1 MVQTIRFLPDRLNAE
16 PVVFRGFT
24 TPELGWT
31 ALTGL
36 IAGTVIGLLLAP
48 VTGWVMIPT
57 VALIAPLLLIAFGGK
72 YLARMKRGK
81 PAHYLYR
88 RLEVKKRG
96 WGLGDPLLI
105 VTSQRWSLRRCHR
118 VMTRMGRL

>member
-16 PVVFRGFT
+16 PIVFRGFT

-81 PAHYLYR
+81 PENYLYR
-88 RLEVKKRG
+88 QLEVKKRHY
-96 WGLGDPLLI
+96 GLGDPSLI
-105 VTSQRWSLRRCHR
+105 VTSQCWALRRSYR
-118 VMTRMGRL
+118 VITKARRL

>member
-1 MVQTIRFLPDRLNAE
+1 MQTIRFLPDRLNAE

-36 IAGTVIGLLLAP
+36 IAGTVIGLLLTP

-72 YLARMKRGK
+72 YLARVKRGK
-81 PAHYLYR
+81 PENYLYR
-88 RLEVKKRG
+88 QLEVKKRRY
-96 WGLGDPLLI
+96 GLGDPSLI
-105 VTSQRWSLRRCHR
+105 VTSQRWSLRRRHR
-118 VMTRMGRL
+118 VMIRMGRL

>member
-36 IAGTVIGLLLAP
+36 IAGAVIGLLLAP

-81 PAHYLYR
+81 PAHYRKRPVISPCSSSPAHARYR
-88 RLEVKKRG
+88 FLIFTWRLT
-96 WGLGDPLLI
+96 P
-105 VTSQRWSLRRCHR
+105 
-118 VMTRMGRL
+118 